1 MAEET
6 RDVVVAGIAHREE
19 FRTVTETVWRAVE
32 DAGVAPSAASPLVVF
47 LAAQPQQRPEWE
59 GLPGVR
65 VRAVGAEELFAAAE
79 DCLRTER
86 PRAVALHDPSSAA
99 GVVLARAGHHD
110 GHYGPLPRGPRER
123 TARLSSL
130 SPRFRR
136 GTGTDGEAAAGGAR
150 RTKSGRQA
158 VPGQQPVTSQPQVT
172 PGPQVPGQ
180 PPGTPG
186 PQVPTQPPGTPG
198 QQMAPGQQV
207 MPGSEGVPEPHGA
220 QGPQAEDAGAG
231 QAAGRDRPLPRV
243 VPLLVSGRSRAGVRA
258 YAEALAGHLVAHP
271 DISLTDT
278 AFTLV
283 GARPLWPHRSLVPA
297 GDRDTAVAAL
307 RALAAGA
314 PGDDVVQA
322 EPGPDTRTVFV
333 FPGQGPQWAG
343 MAGELARA
351 EPAFRKKLAECAR
364 ALRPWLDVDPDELLF
379 GARPLDRVELVQPA
393 LFSVMVSLAHLWRS
407 HGMTPAAMVG
417 HSFGEIAAVTAAGGL
432 SLTDGARLVAAVST
446 ALARIEGQGDMV
458 AVALTPDETEALL
471 AEEGLDLGI
480 AVVNGPR
487 STVVSGTRD
496 VATKLLG
503 RLAARG
509 VRARRLPVGIAGHSP
524 HMDRIRD
531 VLVRGAAVVRP
542 RRSTVPVYGST
553 TTAPLDAAAL
563 DADHWFRAMR
573 GTARFHDV
581 VAGLLSAGHRLFV
594 EISPH
599 PVLAMSIEDTAA
611 HLERDV
617 VVLDTMRRD
626 DAGAGRYVRALAE
639 AQLHGADPPDWSAVL
654 PSAARVTLPPYRFE
668 RDTREGD
675 GAEGDGADALRARLT
690 GHRPDERADQAVQ
703 LVADALGPEG
713 REAAAADPDRDF
725 RSLGLDSAGAV
736 RVRRRLVE
744 LTGLRLPV
752 TALFDHPTPRAL
764 AREIVRRL
772 FGTAPD
778 PRTAALT
785 AAPPPG
791 PRAEGA
797 TRGDSAAGVP
807 HEPVAIVGMACRL
820 PGGVRSADDLW
831 ELVREGRDAVT
842 RFPSDRGWDLAEL
855 YSADPARPGTF
866 YQREAALLD
875 DVAGFDAAFFGISQR
890 EALAMDPQQRLLLE
904 TTWEAVEDSGITAD
918 TLRGSRTGVFAGV
931 MHLPYGTP
939 LGRTRPDL
947 EGYVMTG
954 TTSSVVSGRLAYFY
968 GLEGPAVTVDTACSS
983 SLVALHL
990 ACQSLRAG
998 ECDRALVGAAT
1009 VMAEPGLFV
1018 EFSRLRALAPDGRCK
1033 PFSAAADGFGMAE
1046 GVGVLVVERLSDAER
1061 WGHRVLAV
1069 VRGSAVNQ
1077 DGASNGLT
1085 APSGPAQERVIH
1097 AALHNAR
1104 TPAAEIDLLEAH
1116 GTGTRLGD
1124 PIEAQALLATYG
1136 RQRDAERPLWL
1147 GSLKSNIGHT
1157 QAAAGVAG
1165 LIKTVLALRH
1175 RTMPATLHVQQP
1187 SAQVDWSAGTVR
1199 LLTEARTWAAPSGR
1213 PRRAGVSSFGISG
1226 TNAHVIL
1233 EEAPRGVRGTE
1244 SAEPPAW
1251 AHVA

>member
-1 MAEET
+1 
-6 RDVVVAGIAHREE
+6 
-19 FRTVTETVWRAVE
+19 
-32 DAGVAPSAASPLVVF
+32 
-47 LAAQPQQRPEWE
+47 
-59 GLPGVR
+59 
-65 VRAVGAEELFAAAE
+65 
-79 DCLRTER
+79 
-86 PRAVALHDPSSAA
+86 
-99 GVVLARAGHHD
+99 
-110 GHYGPLPRGPRER
+110 
-123 TARLSSL
+123 
-130 SPRFRR
+130 
-136 GTGTDGEAAAGGAR
+136 
-150 RTKSGRQA
+150 
-158 VPGQQPVTSQPQVT
+158 
-172 PGPQVPGQ
+172 
-180 PPGTPG
+180 
-186 PQVPTQPPGTPG
+186 
-198 QQMAPGQQV
+198 MAPGQQV

-866 YQREAALLD
+866 
-875 DVAGFDAAFFGISQR
+875 
-890 EALAMDPQQRLLLE
+890 DPQQRLLLE

-1009 VMAEPGLFV
+1009 VMAQRRQPGRRLQRPDRTQRPRTRTRHPRRTPQRPHPRRRNRPPRSTRHRHPPRRPHRSPSAAGDLRPAAGCGTPVVAGVV
-1018 EFSRLRALAPDGRCK
+1018 EVEHRPHPGGGRCRRAHQDGAGVA
-1033 PFSAAADGFGMAE
+1033 PPDDAGDLARPAAVGSGGLVGGDGAAAHRGTYVGCAVRPSPA
-1046 GVGVLVVERLSDAER
+1046 GRGVLVRDQRDERARDPR
-1061 WGHRVLAV
+1061 
-1069 VRGSAVNQ
+1069 RGSPRCARYGVGGAPCVGSRGGAV
-1077 DGASNGLT
+1077 GVVGEVAAS
-1085 APSGPAQERVIH
+1085 P
-1097 AALHNAR
+1097 AR
-1104 TPAAEIDLLEAH
+1104 TGLSSQPA
-1116 GTGTRLGD
+1116 
-1124 PIEAQALLATYG
+1124 
-1136 RQRDAERPLWL
+1136 
-1147 GSLKSNIGHT
+1147 
-1157 QAAAGVAG
+1157 
-1165 LIKTVLALRH
+1165 
-1175 RTMPATLHVQQP
+1175 PA
-1187 SAQVDWSAGTVR
+1187 
-1199 LLTEARTWAAPSGR
+1199 
-1213 PRRAGVSSFGISG
+1213 
-1226 TNAHVIL
+1226 
-1233 EEAPRGVRGTE
+1233 
-1244 SAEPPAW
+1244 
-1251 AHVA
+1251 